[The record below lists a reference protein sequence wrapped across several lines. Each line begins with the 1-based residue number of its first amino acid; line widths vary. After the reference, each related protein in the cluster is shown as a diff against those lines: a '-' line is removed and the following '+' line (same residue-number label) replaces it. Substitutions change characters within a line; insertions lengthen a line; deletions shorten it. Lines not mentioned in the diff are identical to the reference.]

1 MSVIKTRRR
10 FEHIKRQLTS
20 VSADQIRAAG
30 PASNYFADP
39 AATGLRILHQ
49 VLSSEVRAFAAG
61 PMAPISF
68 MPKANQ
74 LNVTVTDFEDG
85 SDAYTPPPYLE
96 FPVDQLRF
104 ALDTPQHVPLNWAR
118 VGYGPPLQ
126 SNDPEL
132 VEAVRKRI
140 VIVKRLQN
148 EQKQAEMNFSL
159 VWSAARS
166 LKDLVS
172 FMPELHEFLDDSLKY
187 ETYKAAVRGR
197 AKPQV
202 PPNEPLVADAIRS
215 LRAYILRSKVIGAGA
230 RARP

>member
-1 MSVIKTRRR
+1 MSVTKSPRR
-10 FEHIKRQLTS
+10 FERLKRGLTS
-20 VSADQIRAAG
+20 VSAAQIRAVG
-30 PASNYFADP
+30 PTSNYFVDP

-49 VLSSEVRAFAAG
+49 ALSSEVRAFAAS
-61 PMAPISF
+61 PEAPASF

-96 FPVDQLRF
+96 FRVNQLSF

-118 VGYGPPLQ
+118 DGYGPPLQ

-132 VEAVRKRI
+132 VEAVRKRLA
-140 VIVKRLQN
+140 IVKRLQD

-166 LKDLVS
+166 LKELVS
-172 FMPELHEFLDDSLKY
+172 FMPELHEFLDDELKY
-187 ETYKAAVRGR
+187 ETQKAAVRGR
-197 AKPQV
+197 TKPQV
-202 PPNEPLVADAIRS
+202 PPNEPLVTDAINS
-215 LRAYILRSKVIGAGA
+215 LRAYILRSKVIGAGVG
-230 RARP
+230 ARP